1 VGTGVARPAGHAAS
15 THSRVSSLPHVLM
28 NHAHWLSIQGETER
42 AAMANHHRA
51 CRSLRTRP
59 RATSR
64 TLGRVAIVLLDAAV
78 EVIAVLFQSRPR
90 RGVQPPHEAA
100 AEWRRRDHNDLAD
113 RVLPLQGG
121 AVAERIT
128 QISECLDG
136 FTVDTGQVRPVA
148 GTDGLG
154 FSLREAGRS
163 FAEARDSTESGQRVL
178 SVSP

>member
-78 EVIAVLFQSRPR
+78 EVIAVLFQSRP
-90 RGVQPPHEAA
+90 
-100 AEWRRRDHNDLAD
+100 
-113 RVLPLQGG
+113 LQGG